1 MVTVVELL
9 IVLGIMVLVHEFGH
23 FAVAKLC
30 GVRVETFAIGFGKR
44 IIGFRKGETEYQI
57 NLLPLG
63 GYVKMSGEMPGEAPS
78 DDREPDPGDF
88 GAHPRWQR
96 MLIALAGPVANVVL
110 ALVLMTAVSMFHHEV
125 DVYLSGAATNDYTL
139 RGSSAAR
146 AGIQP
151 GDLIVQ
157 YADAKNPDWDAIAYK
172 SLLNMKATV
181 PFSYIHDGR
190 RVDTTIRITVND
202 ADASAGDIVS
212 LLRHIGLVPQFQ
224 NMPVKVVEVEPNMPA
239 AAAGLKPGDEITTID
254 GLAVHSVPSL
264 LAYMQDQAGKPAVLT
279 IQRSG
284 QRLTLP
290 VTPQATPNLDGSE
303 GYKLGFMPL
312 APPVHIQKLPLG
324 RAMAEAWDEN
334 LRSATMIR
342 DVLKGMLE
350 RRVSPRSLQ
359 GPIGI
364 GQQVGIAA
372 REGIWTLLQLMSMI
386 SINLAIFNLLPI
398 PILDGGMILFLLIE
412 TVMRRDMNQQLKERV
427 YQVAFVCLL
436 VFFVMVI
443 FNDMSRLP
451 LFNKLKP

>member
-44 IIGFRKGETEYQI
+44 VIGFRKGETEYQLNI
-57 NLLPLG
+57 LPLG
-63 GYVKMSGEMPGEAPS
+63 GYVKMSGEMPGETADP
-78 DDREPDPGDF
+78 DRIADPGDF
-88 GAHPRWQR
+88 SAHPRWQR
-96 MLIALAGPVANVVL
+96 MLIAVAGPVAN
-110 ALVLMTAVSMFHHEV
+110 LVLSLMLMTGVSMFHHEV
-125 DVYLSGAATNDYTL
+125 DVYLSGAASNDYTL
-139 RGSSAAR
+139 AGSEAAKT
-146 AGIQP
+146 GIHP
-151 GDLIVQ
+151 GDLIVR
-157 YADAKNPDWDAIAYK
+157 YADAEKPDWDAIAYK
-172 SLLNMKATV
+172 SLLNMKGTV
-181 PFSYIHDGR
+181 PFSYIHDGK
-190 RVDTTIRITVND
+190 RVDTSIRIAASE
-202 ADASAGDIVS
+202 ADASAGDILS

-224 NMPVKVVEVEPNMPA
+224 NMPVKVVEVEPHMPA
-239 AAAGLKPGDEITTID
+239 AAAGLKPGDELTAID
-254 GLAVHSVPSL
+254 SLPVHSVPAL

-279 IQRSG
+279 VERG
-284 QRLTLP
+284 AQRLTLP
-290 VTPQATPNLDGSE
+290 VTPQKTPNADGTD

-312 APPVHIQKLPLG
+312 APPVHIERLPFG
-324 RAMAEAWDEN
+324 RALSEAYQEN

-342 DVLKGMLE
+342 DVLKGMVQ
-350 RRVSPRSLQ
+350 RKVSPRSLQ

-364 GQQVGIAA
+364 GQQVGMAA
-372 REGIWTLLQLMSMI
+372 RDGIWTLMRLMAMI

-412 TVMRRDMNQQLKERV
+412 SVMRRDMNQQLKERV

-451 LFNKLKP
+451 LFSHLKP

>member
-44 IIGFRKGETEYQI
+44 IVGFRKGETEYQL

-63 GYVKMSGEMPGEAPS
+63 GYVKMSGEMPGEAP
-78 DDREPDPGDF
+78 DPNREQDPGDF

-96 MLIALAGPVANVVL
+96 MLIALAGPVANVIL
-110 ALVLMTAVSMFHHEV
+110 ALLLTTAVAMFHHEV

-139 RGSSAAR
+139 RGSSAAKT
-146 AGIQP
+146 GIQP

-157 YADAKNPDWDAIAYK
+157 YADATNPDWDAIAYK

-181 PFSYIHDGR
+181 PFAYMHDGH
-190 RVDTTIRITVND
+190 RVDTTIRITATD
-202 ADASAGDIVS
+202 ADASAGDIIS

-254 GLAVHSVPSL
+254 GLAVHSVPAL
-264 LAYMQDQAGKPAVLT
+264 LAYMQDQAGKPALLT
-279 IQRSG
+279 VERGG
-284 QRLTLP
+284 QSLKLP

-312 APPVHIQKLPLG
+312 APPMHVERLPLN
-324 RAMAEAWDEN
+324 RAIAESYDEN
-334 LRSATMIR
+334 LKSATMIR

-364 GQQVGIAA
+364 GQQVGLAA

-412 TVMRRDMNQQLKERV
+412 TVMRRDMNQRLKERV

-451 LFNKLKP
+451 LFSKLKP